1 MKQSIKWHKEC
12 LVNSKG
18 YLARMK
24 DELQRLLT
32 RVTELEEG
40 TAFYEQQIQRAEKE
54 GRDGFDSE
62 KFGHSTRA
70 GRKKS

>member
-1 MKQSIKWHKEC
+1 
-12 LVNSKG
+12 
-18 YLARMK
+18 MK